1 MPEPVPRT
9 RGKLD
14 ISNWVR
20 TLQLP
25 HIIVGWGVLVLAGLL
40 IGAVAD
46 RVRWTFAGDIAAN
59 LVPDLFVAGLALV
72 AAEVVFKFRERQ
84 EDRAVEQRRLREHRA
99 EEARKV
105 IEAQRKAYSIIIREM
120 YDNEQTLGRILGT
133 LQQGGMPPALTTL
146 KKENWELLVQGPLV
160 VHLPVELVWT
170 LHEAY
175 YESERMLHIV
185 MAERGSTMP
194 QAWDKPAERL
204 RAEVEAELVRTRDA
218 IKMLED
224 ARSEG

>member
-1 MPEPVPRT
+1 MLEPVPRT

-14 ISNWVR
+14 IPNWVR
-20 TLQLP
+20 TLQLW

-40 IGAVAD
+40 IGGVAD
-46 RVRWTFAGDIAAN
+46 YVRWTFARDIAAN

-84 EDRAVEQRRLREHRA
+84 EERAVEQRRVREHRA

-133 LQQGGMPPALTTL
+133 LQQGWMPPALTTL
-146 KKENWELLVQGPLV
+146 KKENWELLVQSPLV
-160 VHLPVELVWT
+160 AHLPVELVWT

-175 YESERMLHIV
+175 YESQRMLDGVRFEMSHT
-185 MAERGSTMP
+185 GS
-194 QAWDKPAERL
+194 QVWDKLAEQL
-204 RAEVEAELVRTRDA
+204 RPGAEAELARTRDA

-224 ARSEG
+224 AQSED